1 MSLLL
6 EAGSQDVIEATLE
19 CVMILLPQS
28 PQDFEITDMHL
39 QLRLQTSKVR
49 GSNES
54 RPSPQR

>member
-39 QLRLQTSKVR
+39 QP
-49 GSNES
+49 G
-54 RPSPQR
+54 